1 MSHPC
6 RRTGQLRLDLGVGL
20 PVEPEPGAEGVP
32 PGRGEHDGALPRGP
46 GDPAGRE
53 ERAEDLGGGRP
64 EHVGV
69 AAALGWLAVIALTAV
84 SVKTVSGRRG

>member
-6 RRTGQLRLDLGVGL
+6 RRTSTIASHVR
-20 PVEPEPGAEGVP
+20 
-32 PGRGEHDGALPRGP
+32 RGP